1 MPRAIETNN
10 EMNISILFSLLILSY
25 RIIRYSANISA
36 TYGPIAD
43 AKNDKIRTIELL
55 VRKSCIELVPFFS
68 YISSTEL
75 RSLRLLAES

>member
-1 MPRAIETNN
+1 MPRVIETSS
-10 EMNISILFSLLILSY
+10 EMDISILFSLLILSY
-25 RIIRYSANISA
+25 RIIRYSASISA

-68 YISSTEL
+68 YI
-75 RSLRLLAES
+75 

>member
-1 MPRAIETNN
+1 MPRVIETSS
-10 EMNISILFSLLILSY
+10 EMNISILFSLLILSH

-43 AKNDKIRTIELL
+43 AKNDKILSSELL

-68 YISSTEL
+68 
-75 RSLRLLAES
+75 